1 MPEMKT
7 REMLANTGLFRDLAP
22 EVIERIA
29 GLASTRSLSGGQ
41 ILFSKGDPGDALYGV
56 LKGEIRISAG
66 SPGGKEV
73 ILNAIRAGEFFG
85 EIALLDGQPRTAD
98 ATAVID
104 CDLVRIA
111 RADFIR
117 YMESEPRL
125 STHLLELLCHR
136 VRATSEMVED
146 SAFLSLPARLA
157 KRLLALAGEAADEIS
172 PIDLRVSQHQLGQL
186 MDSSREAINRNLQ
199 AWRRR
204 GWVELSRNRVTILN
218 AEALRDIVEEDL
230 DA

>member
-1 MPEMKT
+1 MPDNKI
-7 REMLANTGLFRDLAP
+7 RDMLANTSLFRDLAP
-22 EVIERIA
+22 EVIDRIA
-29 GLASTRSLSGGQ
+29 GLASTRSLSADQ

-56 LKGEIRISAG
+56 LDGEIRISAG

-73 ILNAIRAGEFFG
+73 ILNAIHAGEFFG

-98 ATAVID
+98 ATAVVD
-104 CDLVRIA
+104 CELVRIP

-146 SAFLSLPARLA
+146 SAFLALPARLA
-157 KRLLALAGEAADEIS
+157 KRLLGLAGETAETG
-172 PIDLRVSQHQLGQL
+172 PVELRVSQQQLGQL

-199 AWRRR
+199 AWRRE
-204 GWVELSRNRVTILN
+204 GWVELSRNRVTIVD
-218 AEALRDIVEEDL
+218 ADALRDIVEEDL